1 MPAHHDQ
8 GGTPRQAATPAR
20 NWRGA
25 PPSPH
30 PGEPRLQPVVANP
43 EWDGATQAP
52 ISRQA
57 STAAPDIHPVKASPP
72 PSNRP
77 TRQALRA
84 LSVVA
89 ALASTS
95 CTPHRIVEAP
105 PVLSP
110 LPPLGVDAGRA
121 SPRISGP
128 VSTSQAYPRVAV
140 STVPGASIS
149 LGAQRGAQGG
159 GTVTLDFADTDIR
172 EVAAQILGNS
182 LHVNYTIDP
191 SVHGTATLRTV
202 VPLTQTQLIP
212 VLQSLLQQNGATLVE
227 TGNVYRVLPVA
238 AAAGIAGGP
247 GTAGGTMIPL
257 RYAAAEDLAKALQP
271 YAQGGARV
279 VGVPASNALIIS
291 GEPAQ
296 RDALADLVRAFDID
310 ALAGQSYALFP
321 VDSGAATDF
330 ADALKQAFRAQQGGT
345 LASQI
350 RVVPMARVNA
360 VLVIAN
366 APGYIT
372 QARRAFEVVER
383 GRRQTMRSWHVYY
396 LQNGTANDVAY
407 VLQSAFTPSSVT
419 AQPSPR
425 ATGQGGSSQMTG
437 ISSISSFGS
446 SGSSGGGSSSGG
458 SALGGLT
465 GGSSGST
472 LGGGGTTGASTG
484 SGAQGTPTAPGSGS
498 TGSNPLLGG
507 IGNSGGSG
515 APDQNTMRIIPN
527 PDNNAIL
534 IYGTGEE
541 EDTVEAML
549 HKIDILPLQVRIDA
563 VIAEVTLND
572 NLAYGTQFFFKH
584 HSLNGGL
591 VTEAANAVTGAFSA
605 TNPATPGFGTP
616 NGTIN
621 VGGASGD
628 LVLQALQ
635 DVTTVKVLSSPELLV
650 LDNETAQLQVGNS
663 VPIQNGTL
671 STVGSAI
678 GTVSSTSYV
687 NTGVITQVT
696 PRVNSGGLVT
706 LDVQQEVSAV
716 LPSNS
721 NSSGS
726 SINSPTFSDRAVKSR
741 IVVQDGQT
749 VGLAGLITDNVQ
761 TENQGLPWLKDIPIL
776 GLLTGNQN
784 NTRSRTELLILLTP
798 HVLHDQRD
806 ARALTED
813 LREMLPRAA
822 MMPDEVNHLRQGG
835 SADPQENLRRRLGLQ
850 PN

>member
-1 MPAHHDQ
+1 M
-8 GGTPRQAATPAR
+8 T
-20 NWRGA
+20 
-25 PPSPH
+25 
-30 PGEPRLQPVVANP
+30 
-43 EWDGATQAP
+43 
-52 ISRQA
+52 
-57 STAAPDIHPVKASPP
+57 
-72 PSNRP
+72 
-77 TRQALRA
+77 A
-84 LSVVA
+84 LSGRQGRARPGVAGPIFAPVRLSWRPAISLAA
-89 ALASTS
+89 ALLLSASCAPRTA
-95 CTPHRIVEAP
+95 EAP
-105 PVLSP
+105 SVLPP
-110 LPPLGVDAGRA
+110 LPPLGADTGRA

-128 VSTSQAYPRVAV
+128 VSTEHAYPRVAV
-140 STVPGASIS
+140 STVPGSTVS
-149 LGAQRGAQGG
+149 LGRAPGQPGG

-182 LHVNYTIDP
+182 LHLNYTIDP
-191 SVHGTATLRTV
+191 TVHGTATLRTV
-202 VPLTQTQLIP
+202 VPLNSAQLIP
-212 VLQSLLQQNGATLVE
+212 VLQSLLQQNGAALVE
-227 TGNVYRVLPVA
+227 TGGVYRVLPTA
-238 AAAGIAGGP
+238 AAAGIAGGA
-247 GTAGGTMIPL
+247 GTAGGMMVPL
-257 RYAAAEDLAKALQP
+257 HYAAAEDLAKALQP
-271 YAQGGARV
+271 YAQGGSRIVA
-279 VGVPASNALIIS
+279 VPASNSLIIS

-321 VDSGAATDF
+321 VQNGDAADF

-366 APGYIT
+366 APNYIT
-372 QARRAFEVVER
+372 EARRAFEVVER

-407 VLQSAFTPSSVT
+407 VLQQAFTPNNVT
-419 AQPSPR
+419 AQPSAR
-425 ATGQGGSSQMTG
+425 ATGQQGGNQMTG
-437 ISSISSFGS
+437 ISSISSFGGSSSSGLGGSSGSS
-446 SGSSGGGSSSGG
+446 SGSSGLSGLTGGST
-458 SALGGLT
+458 GGLT
-465 GGSSGST
+465 GGT
-472 LGGGGTTGASTG
+472 GTTG
-484 SGAQGTPTAPGSGS
+484 SGGQGTPSAPGGASS
-498 TGSNPLLGG
+498 GSNPLLGG
-507 IGNSGGSG
+507 ISNSAGGSG
-515 APDQNTMRIIPN
+515 NADQNTMRIIPN

-563 VIAEVTLND
+563 IIAEVTLND
-572 NLAYGTQFFFKH
+572 NLNYGTQFFFRH
-584 HSLNGGL
+584 HSINGGL
-591 VTEAANAVTGAFSA
+591 STAI
-605 TNPATPGFGTP
+605 TNPTQFASAATSVLPLPATQLP
-616 NGTIN
+616 NFVFNAAGKD
-621 VGGASGD
+621 GD

-635 DVTTVKVLSSPELLV
+635 DVTTVKVLSAPELLV

-671 STVGSAI
+671 STVGSSI

-687 NTGVITQVT
+687 STGVITQVT

-716 LPSNS
+716 LAQNS
-721 NSSGS
+721 SSSGS
-726 SINSPTFSDRAVKSR
+726 TINSPTFSDRAVKSR

-749 VGLAGLITDNVQ
+749 VGLAGLITDNVSRD
-761 TENQGLPWLKDIPIL
+761 NSGLPWLKDIPVL
-776 GLLTGNQN
+776 GLLTGNQTN
-784 NTRSRTELLILLTP
+784 SRTRTELLILLTP

-822 MMPDEVNHLRQGG
+822 AMPAELQNLKQEGA
-835 SADPQENLRRRLGLQ
+835 SDPQAGLRRKLGLS

>member
-1 MPAHHDQ
+1 MSDFLRP
-8 GGTPRQAATPAR
+8 GAAPAR
-20 NWRGA
+20 GCWISMPVTLLGA
-25 PPSPH
+25 LLATSSCSH
-30 PGEPRLQPVVANP
+30 RAVEPA
-43 EWDGATQAP
+43 G
-52 ISRQA
+52 
-57 STAAPDIHPVKASPP
+57 
-72 PSNRP
+72 
-77 TRQALRA
+77 
-84 LSVVA
+84 
-89 ALASTS
+89 
-95 CTPHRIVEAP
+95 
-105 PVLSP
+105 VLPP
-110 LPPLGVDAGRA
+110 LPPLGVDTTAT
-121 SPRISGP
+121 PRISGP
-128 VSTSQAYPRVAV
+128 VSTENAFPKVAV
-140 STVPGASIS
+140 STAPGATVSIRS
-149 LGAQRGAQGG
+149 ARGAAAGG
-159 GTVTLDFADTDIR
+159 GSVTLDFADTDIR

-191 SVHGTATLRTV
+191 NVHGTATLRTV
-202 VPLTQTQLIP
+202 VPLSTSQLIP

-227 TGNVYRVLPVA
+227 TGGVYRVLPVA
-238 AAAGIAGGP
+238 ASLGMAGGE
-247 GTAGGTMIPL
+247 GTAGGTMVPL
-257 RYAAAEDLAKALQP
+257 RYAAADDLAKALQP
-271 YAQGGARV
+271 YAQGGSRILA
-279 VGVPASNALIIS
+279 VPASNSLVIS

-296 RDALADLVRAFDID
+296 RDALGDLVRAFDID

-321 VDSGAATDF
+321 VQNGDAADM

-407 VLQSAFTPSSVT
+407 VLQQAFTPGNVT
-419 AQPSPR
+419 AQPSAR
-425 ATGQGGSSQMTG
+425 ATGQQGGSQMSG
-437 ISSISSFGS
+437 ISSISSFGGNS
-446 SGSSGGGSSSGG
+446 AGGSSGGGSSGTSGI
-458 SALGGLT
+458 GGLT
-465 GGSSGST
+465 GASGTS
-472 LGGGGTTGASTG
+472 LGGGATTSG
-484 SGAQGTPTAPGSGS
+484 SGGLGTPSSASASS

-507 IGNSGGSG
+507 IGNSSGSG
-515 APDQNTMRIIPN
+515 GADQNMMRIIPN

-534 IYGTGEE
+534 IYATGEE

-549 HKIDILPLQVRIDA
+549 HKVDILPLQVRIDA

-572 NLAYGTQFFFKH
+572 NLSYGTQFYFKH
-584 HSLNGGL
+584 HAIGGSLID
-591 VTEAANAVTGAFSA
+591 TAVGAGTFSA
-605 TNPATPGFGTP
+605 TNLPVPGLG
-616 NGTIN
+616 NGTGGTFA
-621 VGGASGD
+621 VGGAGGD

-635 DVTTVKVLSSPELLV
+635 DVTTVKVLSAPELLV

-671 STVGSAI
+671 STVGSSI

-716 LPSNS
+716 LAQNS
-721 NSSGS
+721 TTSGS

-761 TENQGLPWLKDIPIL
+761 HDNNGLPWLKDIPVL
-776 GLLTGNQN
+776 GLLAGTQT

-813 LREMLPRAA
+813 LREQLPRAA
-822 MMPDEVNHLRQGG
+822 AMPYEVNHLKPDG
-835 SADPQENLRRRLGLQ
+835 SADPSENVRKRLGLQ

>member
-1 MPAHHDQ
+1 MTADSGPESHGQSHRQSHRQSRPHRRQ
-8 GGTPRQAATPAR
+8 GAAVLPWRVHPAR
-20 NWRGA
+20 RPA
-25 PPSPH
+25 P
-30 PGEPRLQPVVANP
+30 RAVAMLALLL
-43 EWDGATQAP
+43 AT
-52 ISRQA
+52 A
-57 STAAPDIHPVKASPP
+57 SCAHRVAEVTPP
-72 PSNRP
+72 
-77 TRQALRA
+77 
-84 LSVVA
+84 
-89 ALASTS
+89 
-95 CTPHRIVEAP
+95 
-105 PVLSP
+105 LSP
-110 LPPLGVDAGRA
+110 LPALGVDVGQA

-128 VSTSQAYPRVAV
+128 VNTQHTYPRVSV
-140 STVPGASIS
+140 STVPGATVS
-149 LGAQRGAQGG
+149 LGAAAGQNGGG

-182 LHVNYTIDP
+182 LHLNYTIDP
-191 SVHGTATLRTV
+191 TVHGTATLRTV
-202 VPLTQTQLIP
+202 VPLTQTQLVP

-227 TGNVYRVLPVA
+227 TGGVYRVLPVA

-247 GTAGGTMIPL
+247 GTAGGTMVPL
-257 RYAAAEDLAKALQP
+257 RYAAAEDLAKALLP

-279 VGVPASNALIIS
+279 VGVPASNSLIIS

-321 VDSGAATDF
+321 VENGAATDF

-366 APGYIT
+366 APAYIT

-419 AQPSPR
+419 AQPSAR
-425 ATGQGGSSQMTG
+425 ATGQGGSSQMSG

-446 SGSSGGGSSSGG
+446 GSSSGG
-458 SALGGLT
+458 GGSSGGAAIGGLT
-465 GGSSGST
+465 GGSSGSS
-472 LGGGGTTGASTG
+472 LGSTGGTTTG
-484 SGAQGTPTAPGSGS
+484 SGGQGAPSAPGSAS

-507 IGNSGGSG
+507 IGNSSGSG

-572 NLAYGTQFFFKH
+572 NLAYGTQFYFNH
-584 HSLNGGL
+584 HSINGGL
-591 VTEAANAVTGAFSA
+591 VEEAANAVTGANGLFSGS
-605 TNPATPGFGTP
+605 NPAAPGFSTP
-616 NGTIN
+616 NGTFN
-621 VGGASGD
+621 VNVHGGD
-628 LVLQALQ
+628 VVLQALQ
-635 DVTTVKVLSSPELLV
+635 SLTTVKVLSSPELLV

-716 LPSNS
+716 LPTNS

-749 VGLAGLITDNVQ
+749 VGLAGLITDNV
-761 TENQGLPWLKDIPIL
+761 TQGNSGIPWLKDIPII
-776 GLLTGNQN
+776 GLIAGSQT

-822 MMPDEVNHLRQGG
+822 AMPDEVNHLRQGG
-835 SADPQENLRRRLGLQ
+835 SADPQENLRRKLGLQ

>member
-1 MPAHHDQ
+1 MSVVQRQ
-8 GGTPRQAATPAR
+8 GAAPVSR
-20 NWRGA
+20 WRAASRWSLPITLLGVLLA
-25 PPSPH
+25 TSSCSH
-30 PGEPRLQPVVANP
+30 RAGEP
-43 EWDGATQAP
+43 
-52 ISRQA
+52 S
-57 STAAPDIHPVKASPP
+57 
-72 PSNRP
+72 
-77 TRQALRA
+77 
-84 LSVVA
+84 A
-89 ALASTS
+89 AL
-95 CTPHRIVEAP
+95 P
-105 PVLSP
+105 P
-110 LPPLGVDAGRA
+110 LPPLGVDTQAT
-121 SPRISGP
+121 PRISGP
-128 VSTSQAYPRVAV
+128 VSTEHAFPRVAV
-140 STVPGASIS
+140 STAPGATVSVRS
-149 LGAQRGAQGG
+149 SRGAGG
-159 GTVTLDFADTDIR
+159 GGGSVTLDFADTDIR

-191 SVHGTATLRTV
+191 NVHGTATLRTV
-202 VPLTQTQLIP
+202 VPLSTNQLIP
-212 VLQSLLQQNGATLVE
+212 VLQSLLQQNGATLVV
-227 TGNVYRVLPVA
+227 TGGVYRVLPVA
-238 AAAGIAGGP
+238 ASLGMAGGE
-247 GTAGGTMIPL
+247 GTAGGTMVPL
-257 RYAAAEDLAKALQP
+257 RYAAADDLAKALQP
-271 YAQGGARV
+271 YAQGGSRILA
-279 VGVPASNALIIS
+279 VPASNSLVIS

-321 VDSGAATDF
+321 VQNGDAADM

-407 VLQSAFTPSSVT
+407 VLQQAFTPGSVT
-419 AQPSPR
+419 AQPSAR
-425 ATGQGGSSQMTG
+425 ATGQQGGSQMTG
-437 ISSISSFGS
+437 ISSISSFGGNS
-446 SGSSGGGSSSGG
+446 AGGAGGGSSGTSGL
-458 SALGGLT
+458 SGLT
-465 GGSSGST
+465 GSSGTS
-472 LGGGGTTGASTG
+472 LGGGATTSG
-484 SGAQGTPTAPGSGS
+484 SGGQGTPSSAAAASS
-498 TGSNPLLGG
+498 GSNPLLGG
-507 IGNSGGSG
+507 IGNSAGSG
-515 APDQNTMRIIPN
+515 GADQNTMRIIPN
-527 PDNNAIL
+527 PDNNAVL
-534 IYGTGEE
+534 IYATGEE

-549 HKIDILPLQVRIDA
+549 HKVDILPLQVRIDA

-572 NLAYGTQFFFKH
+572 NLSFGTQFYFKH
-584 HSLNGGL
+584 HAIGGGL
-591 VTEAANAVTGAFSA
+591 IETAANAATFSA
-605 TNPATPGFGTP
+605 TNLPVPGISSATGGTFA
-616 NGTIN
+616 
-621 VGGASGD
+621 VGGAGGD
-628 LVLQALQ
+628 LILSALQ
-635 DVTTVKVLSSPELLV
+635 DVTTVKVLSAPELLV

-671 STVGSAI
+671 STVGSSI

-716 LPSNS
+716 LAQNS
-721 NSSGS
+721 STSGS

-749 VGLAGLITDNVQ
+749 IGLAGLITDNVQ
-761 TENQGLPWLKDIPIL
+761 HDNNGLPWLKDIPVL
-776 GLLTGNQN
+776 GLLAGTQT

-813 LREMLPRAA
+813 LREQLPRAA
-822 MMPDEVNHLRQGG
+822 AMPYEVNHLKPDG
-835 SADPQENLRRRLGLQ
+835 SSDPSEKLRKRLGLQ